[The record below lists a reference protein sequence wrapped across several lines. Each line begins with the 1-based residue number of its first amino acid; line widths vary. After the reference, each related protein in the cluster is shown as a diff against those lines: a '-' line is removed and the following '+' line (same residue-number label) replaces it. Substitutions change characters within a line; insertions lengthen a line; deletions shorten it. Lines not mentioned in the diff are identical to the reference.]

1 MNKHDN
7 VIGYIEYLDNGGCVQ
22 ERIPY
27 VDRARTAP
35 HSLPLFGSL

>member
-22 ERIPY
+22 ERITT
-27 VDRARTAP
+27 RK
-35 HSLPLFGSL
+35 S